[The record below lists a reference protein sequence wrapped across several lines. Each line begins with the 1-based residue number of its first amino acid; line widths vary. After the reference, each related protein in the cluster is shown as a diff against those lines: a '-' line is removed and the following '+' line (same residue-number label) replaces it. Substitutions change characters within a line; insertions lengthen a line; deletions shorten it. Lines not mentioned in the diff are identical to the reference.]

1 MSIDVTSL
9 MQQIAEVIDRFNQ
22 PAVNRVKIKFCGLC
36 KAICDRP
43 DVLTLRKDDSARNLI
58 LDLVMKWL
66 SPSSVY
72 AAMGNGTMS
81 DYLDSSVAELNMAC
95 LRTVVRLLDRLQL
108 RLPDVAGAKPETT
121 DTESALVMSGVFK
134 RYSDQLL
141 RCLDDCLETSVGLFH
156 ALPFSLFIPSFPDV
170 RQHLRARL
178 DSQGMV
184 STCYIICCS
193 QLNLPLAYEDFPE
206 GGRIARACHYWPN
219 ASG

>member
-43 DVLTLRKDDSARNLI
+43 DVLTLRKDDAARNLI

-66 SPSSVY
+66 SPSSVHT
-72 AAMGNGTMS
+72 AMGNGLMS

-141 RCLDDCLETSVGLFH
+141 RCLDDCLETSVGPFH
-156 ALPFSLFIPSFPDV
+156 AYHFHCLYLHSQMSDSTSELGSIHKV
-170 RQHLRARL
+170 WHLHVILCVAH
-178 DSQGMV
+178 S
-184 STCYIICCS
+184 STC
-193 QLNLPLAYEDFPE
+193 L
-206 GGRIARACHYWPN
+206 
-219 ASG
+219 